1 MMPTLFHEPTMPYET
16 QVFRHP
22 KKRRLVEPMSCERA
36 SAAKFAHLAS
46 KHHRMHFGKLD
57 LCLVFPYFE
66 YLDNFLFSIFFSTP
80 VRSLNFSSD

>member
-46 KHHRMHFGKLD
+46 KHRRMHPWKIRFVLGIS
-57 LCLVFPYFE
+57 VF
-66 YLDNFLFSIFFSTP
+66 
-80 VRSLNFSSD
+80 